1 MTDEQKPN
9 NNPTYKSRA
18 VLQAEND
25 ELKVDMAAIMER
37 LSALE
42 SQKPSEQ
49 PMVQQIV
56 EALKEDRATER
67 SARLEREL
75 KEAYAQIE
83 HLQRPAT
90 PTAGIPYSGWAQAK
104 EDLWDGKLIRKG
116 PSENGPGEY
125 FQISLPDY
133 WPGCPFTPVVLLERR
148 NPDGSMVFA
157 PHPDFSSH

>member
-1 MTDEQKPN
+1 MTDEKPN

-25 ELKVDMAAIMER
+25 ELKAGMAAIMDR
-37 LSALE
+37 LAALE
-42 SQKPSEQ
+42 ANKPASE
-49 PMVQQIV
+49 PLVDQIV
-56 EALKEDRATER
+56 TALKQDREVTN

-75 KEAYAQIE
+75 KDAYAQIE

-90 PTAGIPYSGWAQAK
+90 PTAGVPYSGWAQAK

-133 WPGCPFTPVVLLERR
+133 WPGCPFTPVVLKQQ
-148 NPDGSMVFA
+148 NPDGSLVFA